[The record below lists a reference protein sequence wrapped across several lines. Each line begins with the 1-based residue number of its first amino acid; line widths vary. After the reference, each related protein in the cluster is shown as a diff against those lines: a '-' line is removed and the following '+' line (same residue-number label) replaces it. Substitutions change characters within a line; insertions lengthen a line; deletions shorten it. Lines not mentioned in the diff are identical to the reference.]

1 MRISDWSSD
10 VCSSDL
16 PSTRQRDIFAGL
28 KLGPVRTSQT
38 GRGMFDGLR
47 LSVAPP
53 NAAPERT
60 PLDRAV
66 ERYARAAGDILPAR
80 REGGTELPHQRAPF
94 AKAGTALDVIEPNA
108 ARDLRSAFHRHN
120 TLSAA
125 ASQGGTVT
133 ATPAPDTKK

>member
-1 MRISDWSSD
+1 MASDYMRDFADRRAIM
-10 VCSSDL
+10 L
-16 PSTRQRDIFAGL
+16 REPSTRQRDIFAGL

-66 ERYARAAGDILPAR
+66 ERYARAAGDILTAR
-80 REGGTELPHQRAPF
+80 RERGTELPHQRA
-94 AKAGTALDVIEPNA
+94 ALATAGKALAVNEPND
-108 ARDLRSAFHRHN
+108 ARTEGRSV
-120 TLSAA
+120 
-125 ASQGGTVT
+125 G
-133 ATPAPDTKK
+133 